1 MNNLIFWI
9 IVCSWLI
16 PLGIRMYNRSRARRI
31 QHGDFRAPEYPQ
43 QNLPGPGY
51 PQQDYRGQDHTGQ
64 GYPSQNYPSQN
75 FPSQGYPGQ
84 GNPGQGYP
92 GQGYPGQGYPGQG
105 YPGQGYSG
113 QGYPGYP
120 SERAVIRPVDDAPQS
135 GPPSSPSSPS
145 TFPAAGGSEPQGY
158 RARKLAE
165 LDAKFSNGEIAM
177 EDYMR
182 QRGDIMNG

>member
-31 QHGDFRAPEYPQ
+31 QQGTFRDPGYPP

-51 PQQDYRGQDHTGQ
+51 PPQ
-64 GYPSQNYPSQN
+64 QNYPGQPYPAESHPQQN
-75 FPSQGYPGQ
+75 YPGQ
-84 GNPGQGYP
+84 PYPPESYPQQNYP
-92 GQGYPGQGYPGQG
+92 GQPYPAESYTQQNYPGH
-105 YPGQGYSG
+105 
-113 QGYPGYP
+113 P
-120 SERAVIRPVDDAPQS
+120 SEPTVIRPAETSPQS
-135 GPPSSPSSPS
+135 GSPSGTSSPAPFPS
-145 TFPAAGGSEPQGY
+145 TGGSEPQGY

-177 EDYMR
+177 EDYMK
-182 QRGDIMNG
+182 QRGEIMNG

>member
-31 QHGDFRAPEYPQ
+31 QHGDFRAPGYPP

-51 PQQDYRGQDHTGQ
+51 PQQQ
-64 GYPSQNYPSQN
+64 
-75 FPSQGYPGQ
+75 YPGQ
-84 GNPGQGYP
+84 QYP
-92 GQGYPGQGYPGQG
+92 PQN
-105 YPGQGYSG
+105 
-113 QGYPGYP
+113 YPGYP
-120 SERAVIRPVDDAPQS
+120 SGPSTIRPADDAPQS
-135 GPPSSPSSPS
+135 GPPSSPSTPSPFPS
-145 TFPAAGGSEPQGY
+145 TGGSEPQGY

-165 LDAKFSNGEIAM
+165 LDAKFSDGEIGV

-182 QRGDIMNG
+182 QRGEIMNG

>member
-31 QHGDFRAPEYPQ
+31 QNGNFRGPGYPP

-51 PQQDYRGQDHTGQ
+51 PPQQDYPQQDYRGQ
-64 GYPSQNYPSQN
+64 QNYPPQEN
-75 FPSQGYPGQ
+75 YPS
-84 GNPGQGYP
+84 
-92 GQGYPGQGYPGQG
+92 
-105 YPGQGYSG
+105 

-120 SERAVIRPVDDAPQS
+120 SGTPVIRPVDDAPQS
-135 GPPSSPSSPS
+135 GPPSNPSSP
-145 TFPAAGGSEPQGY
+145 TPFPATNGSEPQGF

-177 EDYMR
+177 EDYMK

>member
-31 QHGDFRAPEYPQ
+31 QQGTFRDPGYPP

-51 PQQDYRGQDHTGQ
+51 PPQ
-64 GYPSQNYPSQN
+64 QNYPGQPYPPESYPQQN
-75 FPSQGYPGQ
+75 YPGQ
-84 GNPGQGYP
+84 SYPPESYPQQNYP
-92 GQGYPGQGYPGQG
+92 GQ
-105 YPGQGYSG
+105 S
-113 QGYPGYP
+113 
-120 SERAVIRPVDDAPQS
+120 SEPTVIRPAETSPQS
-135 GPPSSPSSPS
+135 GSPSGTSSPTPY
-145 TFPAAGGSEPQGY
+145 PAAGSPEPQGY

-177 EDYMR
+177 EDYMK
-182 QRGDIMNG
+182 QRGEIMNG

>member
-31 QHGDFRAPEYPQ
+31 QDGNFRGPGYPQ

-51 PQQDYRGQDHTGQ
+51 P
-64 GYPSQNYPSQN
+64 PQNYPQQN
-75 FPSQGYPGQ
+75 YPGPGYSNQGYPGQ
-84 GNPGQGYP
+84 SYP
-92 GQGYPGQGYPGQG
+92 TQN
-105 YPGQGYSG
+105 
-113 QGYPGYP
+113 YPGYP
-120 SERAVIRPVDDAPQS
+120 SDPTVIRPADSTPQA
-135 GPPSSPSSPS
+135 GPPSRPSSPAP
-145 TFPAAGGSEPQGY
+145 FPAASASEPQGY

-165 LDAKFSNGEIAM
+165 LDTKFSNGEIAM
-177 EDYMR
+177 EDYMK

>member
-31 QHGDFRAPEYPQ
+31 QNGNFRGPGYPQ

-51 PQQDYRGQDHTGQ
+51 PAQQDYPQQDYRGQDH
-64 GYPSQNYPSQN
+64 
-75 FPSQGYPGQ
+75 PGQ
-84 GNPGQGYP
+84 DYP
-92 GQGYPGQGYPGQG
+92 LQN
-105 YPGQGYSG
+105 
-113 QGYPGYP
+113 YPGYP
-120 SERAVIRPVDDAPQS
+120 TEPTIIRPVDDTPQS
-135 GPPSSPSSPS
+135 GAPSNPSSPAP
-145 TFPAAGGSEPQGY
+145 FPATNGSEPQGY

-177 EDYMR
+177 EDYMK

>member
-31 QHGDFRAPEYPQ
+31 QNDTFRGPGYPP

-51 PQQDYRGQDHTGQ
+51 P
-64 GYPSQNYPSQN
+64 PQN
-75 FPSQGYPGQ
+75 
-84 GNPGQGYP
+84 
-92 GQGYPGQGYPGQG
+92 
-105 YPGQGYSG
+105 
-113 QGYPGYP
+113 YPGYP
-120 SERAVIRPVDDAPQS
+120 SEPIVVRPADETPQA
-135 GPPSSPSSPS
+135 GPPSNSSSP
-145 TFPAAGGSEPQGY
+145 TPFPATGSSQPQGY

-177 EDYMR
+177 EDYMK
-182 QRGDIMNG
+182 QRGDITNG

>member
-31 QHGDFRAPEYPQ
+31 QNGTFRGPGYPPQ

-51 PQQDYRGQDHTGQ
+51 PAQSYPPQDYPTQD
-64 GYPSQNYPSQN
+64 
-75 FPSQGYPGQ
+75 
-84 GNPGQGYP
+84 
-92 GQGYPGQGYPGQG
+92 
-105 YPGQGYSG
+105 
-113 QGYPGYP
+113 YPGYSSGP
-120 SERAVIRPVDDAPQS
+120 AVIRPVDDGPQS
-135 GPPSSPSSPS
+135 GAPSNTSSPTP
-145 TFPAAGGSEPQGY
+145 FPATNGSEPQGY

-177 EDYMR
+177 EDYMK

>member
-31 QHGDFRAPEYPQ
+31 QNGNFRGPGYPQ

-51 PQQDYRGQDHTGQ
+51 PQQDYPSQNYPSRGYPGQ
-64 GYPSQNYPSQN
+64 GYPSQNFPSQSSPSQN
-75 FPSQGYPGQ
+75 FPSQGYPG
-84 GNPGQGYP
+84 
-92 GQGYPGQGYPGQG
+92 
-105 YPGQGYSG
+105 
-113 QGYPGYP
+113 YP
-120 SERAVIRPVDDAPQS
+120 SEPNVIRPVDDAPQS

-145 TFPAAGGSEPQGY
+145 TYPAAGSSEPQGY

>member
-31 QHGDFRAPEYPQ
+31 QNENFRSPGYPP

-51 PQQDYRGQDHTGQ
+51 PPQQDYPQQDYRGQ
-64 GYPSQNYPSQN
+64 QNYPS
-75 FPSQGYPGQ
+75 
-84 GNPGQGYP
+84 
-92 GQGYPGQGYPGQG
+92 
-105 YPGQGYSG
+105 

-120 SERAVIRPVDDAPQS
+120 SGTPVIRPVDDAPQS
-135 GPPSSPSSPS
+135 GPPSNPSSP
-145 TFPAAGGSEPQGY
+145 TPFPATNSSEPQGF

-177 EDYMR
+177 EDYMK

>member
-31 QHGDFRAPEYPQ
+31 QNGNFPGPGYPQ

-51 PQQDYRGQDHTGQ
+51 PQQ
-64 GYPSQNYPSQN
+64 YPGPYDA
-75 FPSQGYPGQ
+75 SQGYPPQ
-84 GNPGQGYP
+84 QFPGQGYP
-92 GQGYPGQGYPGQG
+92 QQQ
-105 YPGQGYSG
+105 
-113 QGYPGYP
+113 YPGYP
-120 SERAVIRPVDDAPQS
+120 PEPTTIRRATDAPQS

-145 TFPAAGGSEPQGY
+145 PFPSAGGSEPQGY

-182 QRGDIMNG
+182 QRGEIMNG